1 MFTPTEKNMLIG
13 AFVTAGVDAGLEA
26 YWNYMYGKGTPVANI
41 FPYQRIHEA
50 LPPYD
55 DWIACAGTPLL
66 LYLLGKGLKK
76 PRLVEM
82 AKGGAIYGVSELL
95 GETMETVAVIATPA
109 STARYVLRS

>member
-1 MFTPTEKNMLIG
+1 MFTSPEKNMFIG
-13 AFVTAGVDAGLEA
+13 AFVTAGVDAGLEG
-26 YWNYMYGKGTPVANI
+26 YWNYMNGKGTPLTDV
-41 FPYQRIHEA
+41 FPYQVIHEA

-66 LYLLGKGLKK
+66 LYLLGKGLKQ

-95 GETMETVAVIATPA
+95 GATMERVAYIATPA
-109 STARYVLRS
+109 STARYVMRR

>member
-1 MFTPTEKNMLIG
+1 MFTSPEKNMLIG
-13 AFVTAGVDAGLEA
+13 AFVTAGVDAGLEG
-26 YWNYMYGKGTPVANI
+26 YWNYMSGKGTPLTDV
-41 FPYQRIHEA
+41 FPYQRLHEA

-55 DWIACAGTPLL
+55 DLIACAGTPLL
-66 LYLLGKGLKK
+66 LYLLGKGLKQ

-109 STARYVLRS
+109 SSARYVMRR

>member
-1 MFTPTEKNMLIG
+1 MFTSPEKNMFMG
-13 AFVTAGVDAGLEA
+13 AIVTAGVDAGLEA
-26 YWNYMYGKGTPVANI
+26 YFEYMHGKGTPPINI
-41 FPYQRIHEA
+41 FPYQTIHDA

-66 LYLLGKGLKK
+66 LYLLGKGLKQ

-95 GETMETVAVIATPA
+95 GATMERVAVIATPA
-109 STARYVLRS
+109 PTARYVMRR